1 VNAYRYLADSNLDWE
16 DHGHYIAEFQR
27 RHPEMSITIEPARG
41 KPVPGWILVGANGLV
56 GIFEP
61 ERYRWL
67 REGFVPVREVTY
79 SHLLYYVPPERMRTL
94 PAPFER
100 PSPSPGPSAPPQ

>member
-16 DHGHYIAEFQR
+16 DHGYFIEQFQR
-27 RHPEMSITIEPARG
+27 RHPEMSMIIEPAAG
-41 KPVPGWILVGANGLV
+41 KPVPGWILVNANGLV
-56 GIFEP
+56 GIFDP

-67 REGFVPVREVTY
+67 REGFVPVRQVAY

-94 PAPFER
+94 PAPDER
-100 PSPSPGPSAPPQ
+100 PSPSPSSPKQ